1 MQLPRLNLT
10 SWILAGFILGILT
23 GLFFG
28 SLCSVMKPFGEAF
41 VKIWQITILP
51 SVALS
56 LIVGIGGLRRDTAKA
71 IALKAFLLLLLFWT
85 ICVVGYFSFQLAF
98 PQRVEASFF
107 STQDLSAETEINLI
121 DQFIPSNPFLSLS
134 DGIIPATVLF
144 CLFLG
149 FALMLDDGNGPILT
163 ILRSLLR
170 ALDRMT
176 HIIALTF
183 PVGIFVITAVMAG
196 TLTIEGF
203 LELQVFLIT
212 LAAAAILLGLVV
224 MPLLVTC
231 FTSFRYR
238 DILSASSRAMLL
250 AFSTGT
256 EFITLPLITDGVE
269 KLFQGRAG
277 GPGRGSGSGTDPS
290 GERDV
295 RNHTGDTSLSM
306 ERDARNHTGDTS
318 LSMERDARNH
328 PGDTSL
334 SMERDIRNHTGETCR
349 AMEQDARNNPGDTD
363 LSADQDAH
371 NNYGGTGPTG
381 ETAPDYGRSS
391 VRSYSEVLVPV
402 AYTFPLL
409 GGLVPFLFILF
420 VAWLYQNPL
429 DPLDQVQLVVVGIPS
444 FFGSSKLSVISL
456 LNLMRL
462 PADAYNLYISSGI
475 LRQAFVA
482 PLSVISIFSFTAIT
496 IALTTGRA
504 RFRWKRAA
512 VSLLAVILAGALM
525 IAGLHGGFAALLAG
539 TYHGGDQISRIELP
553 RDPEG
558 NRPDRVVNTTVY
570 LHRGDVPAIDPPA
583 PGRRDEVRQIRERG
597 VLRVGYNSN
606 NVPFVF
612 FNGKGELVG
621 YDVEMAYDLARTLN
635 VSRIAFVP
643 ITGADLAESLDSGYC
658 DIVMAA
664 VLVNQDRLDQMKF
677 TDPTV
682 TVHLAFVVP
691 DGKKESFT
699 KLDDV
704 KKMDGLRVAVYNNT
718 ALVGVARRLLPRAA
732 IVPIDTKEEFFAAGK
747 ADALMIPAEEGYTLT
762 LQYPF
767 FDVAIIQPWD
777 SYLMMYGYPVAKDSS
792 ESYLLALNYWIRM
805 EKDYGM
811 LDKKYDYWVL
821 GKVPG
826 TVEPR
831 WSVVR
836 NVLHWVD

>member
-1 MQLPRLNLT
+1 MRLLRLNLT
-10 SWILAGFILGILT
+10 SWILVGFILGIVT

-28 SLCSVMKPFGEAF
+28 DLCSVMKPFSEAF
-41 VKIWQITILP
+41 IKIWQITILP

-56 LIVGIGGLRRDTAKA
+56 LIVGIGSLKRNTAKA
-71 IALKAFLLLLLFWT
+71 IALKAFLILLLLWV

-98 PQRVEASFF
+98 PPRMEASFF
-107 STQDLSAETEINLI
+107 STQDLAVKGDLNLI

-149 FALMLDDGNGPILT
+149 FALMLDDGNGPILN

-176 HIIALTF
+176 HIISRTF
-183 PVGIFVITAVMAG
+183 PVGIFVITAVTAG
-196 TLTIEGF
+196 TLTFEGF
-203 LELQVFLIT
+203 LDLQVFLIT

-231 FTSFRYR
+231 FTTFHYR
-238 DILSASSRAMLL
+238 DIIAASSRAMLL

-269 KLFQGRAG
+269 NLFSGRVHTPDTGNASVMDPVG
-277 GPGRGSGSGTDPS
+277 DQEQDPGRGD
-290 GERDV
+290 
-295 RNHTGDTSLSM
+295 
-306 ERDARNHTGDTS
+306 
-318 LSMERDARNH
+318 
-328 PGDTSL
+328 
-334 SMERDIRNHTGETCR
+334 
-349 AMEQDARNNPGDTD
+349 
-363 LSADQDAH
+363 
-371 NNYGGTGPTG
+371 
-381 ETAPDYGRSS
+381 
-391 VRSYSEVLVPV
+391 VRSYSEILVPV

-429 DPLDQVQLVVVGIPS
+429 SLVEQLKLVVVGIPS

-456 LNLMRL
+456 LDLMHL

-482 PLSVISIFSFTAIT
+482 PLSVISIFSFSTIT
-496 IALTTGRA
+496 IALTTNRA
-504 RFRWKRAA
+504 RFRWKRAIMSIL
-512 VSLLAVILAGALM
+512 VVLLLAALL
-525 IAGLHGGFAALLAG
+525 IAGLHAGFTYLLAG
-539 TYHGGDQISRIELP
+539 TYHGSDRITGMELP
-553 RDPEG
+553 PDPEG
-558 NRPDRVVNTTVY
+558 NRLDRIVNTTVY
-570 LHRGDVPAIDPPA
+570 LHREDVPAIVPA
-583 PGRRDEVRQIRERG
+583 ASDRKDEIRQIRERG

-612 FNGKGELVG
+612 FNDKGELVG

-635 VSRIAFVP
+635 VSRIEFVP
-643 ITGADLAESLDSGYC
+643 ITGTTLAESLDSGYC
-658 DIVMAA
+658 DIIMSAVM
-664 VLVNQDRLDQMKF
+664 VNEERLDQMKF

-682 TVHLAFVVP
+682 TVHLSFVVP
-691 DGKKESFT
+691 DGKKEEFT
-699 KLDDV
+699 QLDAV
-704 KKMDGLRVAVYNNT
+704 QKMDGLRVAVYNNT
-718 ALVGVARRLLPRAA
+718 ALVKVAHQLLPRAT
-732 IVPIDTKEEFFAAGK
+732 IVPIDSKEEFFAGGK

-767 FDVAIIQPWD
+767 FDVAIIEPYD

-792 ESYLLALNYWIRM
+792 ESYLLALNYWITM

-811 LDKKYDYWVL
+811 LEKKYDYWVL
-821 GKVPG
+821 GKIPG
-826 TVEPR
+826 SVEPR

-836 NVLHWVD
+836 NVLHWTA

>member
-1 MQLPRLNLT
+1 MKLPRLNLT
-10 SWILAGFILGILT
+10 SWILVGFILGILT

-41 VKIWQITILP
+41 IKIWQITILP

-56 LIVGIGGLRRDTAKA
+56 LIVGIGSLKRDTAKA
-71 IALKAFLLLLLFWT
+71 IALKAFLLLLLFWV
-85 ICVVGYFSFQLAF
+85 ISVVGYFSFQLAF
-98 PQRVEASFF
+98 PPRAEASFF
-107 STQDLSAETEINLI
+107 STRDLAVKTDLNLI

-149 FALMLDDGNGPILT
+149 FALMLDDGNGPLLN

-183 PVGIFVITAVMAG
+183 PPGIFVITAVMAG
-196 TLTIEGF
+196 TLTFEGF

-231 FTSFRYR
+231 FTSFHYR
-238 DILSASSRAMLL
+238 EILAASSRAMLL

-269 KLFQGRAG
+269 KLFMGRARDPGTVSGNGTDPAG
-277 GPGRGSGSGTDPS
+277 GRDFKNSMGDTNPDREPVQVPGRG
-290 GERDV
+290 
-295 RNHTGDTSLSM
+295 N
-306 ERDARNHTGDTS
+306 
-318 LSMERDARNH
+318 
-328 PGDTSL
+328 
-334 SMERDIRNHTGETCR
+334 
-349 AMEQDARNNPGDTD
+349 
-363 LSADQDAH
+363 
-371 NNYGGTGPTG
+371 
-381 ETAPDYGRSS
+381 
-391 VRSYSEVLVPV
+391 VRSFSEILVPV

-429 DPLDQVQLVVVGIPS
+429 DPLSQLQLIVVGIPS

-456 LNLMRL
+456 LDLMHL

-482 PLSVISIFSFTAIT
+482 PLSVISIFSFTIIT
-496 IALTTGRA
+496 IALTTGKA

-512 VSLLAVILAGALM
+512 TSVVAVILITALL
-525 IAGLHGGFAALLAG
+525 IAGLHTGFAALLVG

-553 RDPEG
+553 PDSAG
-558 NRPDRVVNTTVY
+558 NRLDHIVNTTVY
-570 LHRGDVPAIDPPA
+570 LNREDVPAIA
-583 PGRRDEVRQIRERG
+583 PETPGSRDEIRLIRERG

-612 FNGKGELVG
+612 FNNKGELVG
-621 YDVEMAYDLARTLN
+621 YDVEMAYDLARSLN
-635 VSRIAFVP
+635 VSRIEFVP
-643 ITGADLAESLDSGYC
+643 ITGTTLAESLDSGYC
-658 DIVMAA
+658 DIIMAA
-664 VLVNQDRLDQMKF
+664 VMVNPERLTQMKF

-691 DGKKESFT
+691 DGKKGKFVN
-699 KLDDV
+699 LADV
-704 KKMDGLRVAVYNNT
+704 KKMDGLSVAVYNNT
-718 ALVGVARRLLPRAA
+718 ALVRVARSLLPLAT
-732 IVPIDTKEEFFAAGK
+732 IVPIDSREEFFEEGR
-747 ADALMIPAEEGYTLT
+747 ADALMISAEEGYTLT

-767 FDVAIIQPWD
+767 FDVAIIEPYD
-777 SYLMMYGYPVAKDSS
+777 SYQMMYAYPVARDSS

-805 EKDYGM
+805 ERDYGR

-821 GKVPG
+821 GNIPG
-826 TVEPR
+826 TAGPR
-831 WSVVR
+831 WSVLR
-836 NVLHWVD
+836 NVLHWTT

>member
-1 MQLPRLNLT
+1 MQNAATGPERENTMQLPRLNLT
-10 SWILAGFILGILT
+10 SWILICFILGILT
-23 GLFFG
+23 GLVFG
-28 SLCSVMKPFGEAF
+28 SLCSVMKPFSEAF

-71 IALKAFLLLLLFWT
+71 IALKAFLLLLLFWV
-85 ICVVGYFSFQLAF
+85 ICIVGYFSFQLAF
-98 PQRVEASFF
+98 PPRVEASFF
-107 STQDLSAETEINLI
+107 STQDLSEKTDINLI

-149 FALMLDDGNGPILT
+149 FALMLDDGNGPILNV
-163 ILRSLLR
+163 LRSLLR

-212 LAAAAILLGLVV
+212 LAAAAVLLGLVV

-231 FTSFRYR
+231 FTRFHYR
-238 DILSASSRAMLL
+238 DILAASSRPMLL

-277 GPGRGSGSGTDPS
+277 ATGSGRGDSGDRAINSGSVAGDCANPAGDTGTGTGSGTD
-290 GERDV
+290 R
-295 RNHTGDTSLSM
+295 
-306 ERDARNHTGDTS
+306 
-318 LSMERDARNH
+318 
-328 PGDTSL
+328 PG
-334 SMERDIRNHTGETCR
+334 
-349 AMEQDARNNPGDTD
+349 EQDARNNPGG
-363 LSADQDAH
+363 A
-371 NNYGGTGPTG
+371 GPDG
-381 ETAPDYGRSS
+381 EPAPDYARGS
-391 VRSYSEVLVPV
+391 VRSVSEVLVPV

-429 DPLDQVQLVVVGIPS
+429 DPFDQLQLVVVGIPS

-496 IALTTGRA
+496 IALTTDRA

-512 VSLLAVILAGALM
+512 MSLAVVILLAALL
-525 IAGLHGGFAALLAG
+525 IAGLHAGFTALLAG

-553 RDPEG
+553 LDPGG
-558 NRPDRVVNTTVY
+558 NRLDWVVNTTVY
-570 LHRGDVPAIDPPA
+570 LHREDVPAIAPPA
-583 PGRRDEVRQIRERG
+583 PGRRDEIRQIRERG

-612 FNGKGELVG
+612 FNDKRELVG
-621 YDVEMAYDLARTLN
+621 YDVEMAYDLARALN
-635 VSRIAFVP
+635 VSRIDFVP
-643 ITGADLAESLDSGYC
+643 ITGTNLAESLDSGYC

-664 VLVNQDRLDQMKF
+664 VMVNAERLDQMKF

-691 DGKKESFT
+691 DGKKEAFT

-704 KKMDGLRVAVYNNT
+704 KQMGGLKVAVYNNT
-718 ALVGVARRLLPRAA
+718 ALVGVAHRLLPRAT
-732 IVPIDTKEEFFAAGK
+732 IVPIDTKEEFFVGRT
-747 ADALMIPAEEGYTLT
+747 ADVLMIPAEEGYTLT

-767 FDVAIIQPWD
+767 YGVAIIQPYD

-821 GKVPG
+821 GKIPG
-826 TVEPR
+826 SVEPR

-836 NVLHWVD
+836 NVLHWTA

>member
-10 SWILAGFILGILT
+10 SWILVGFILGILT
-23 GLFFG
+23 GLVFG
-28 SLCSVMKPFGEAF
+28 SLCSVLKPFSEAF
-41 VKIWQITILP
+41 IKIWQITILP

-56 LIVGIGGLRRDTAKA
+56 LIVGIGGLKRDTAKA
-71 IALKAFLLLLLFWT
+71 IALKAFLLLLLFWA
-85 ICVVGYFSFQLAF
+85 ICVIGYFSFQLAF
-98 PQRVEASFF
+98 PPRMEASFF
-107 STQDLSAETEINLI
+107 STQDLSVRTDINLI

-144 CLFLG
+144 CLFFG
-149 FALMLDDGNGPILT
+149 FALMLDDGNGPVLT

-224 MPLLVTC
+224 MPLFVTC

-238 DILSASSRAMLL
+238 DILAASSRAMLL

-269 KLFQGRAG
+269 NLFQCRAG
-277 GPGRGSGSGTDPS
+277 DPGSGADRTSDSGAGSGSGADPA
-290 GERDV
+290 G
-295 RNHTGDTSLSM
+295 
-306 ERDARNHTGDTS
+306 ERDARAT
-318 LSMERDARNH
+318 
-328 PGDTSL
+328 P
-334 SMERDIRNHTGETCR
+334 
-349 AMEQDARNNPGDTD
+349 
-363 LSADQDAH
+363 
-371 NNYGGTGPTG
+371 GGTCPAG
-381 ETAPDYGRSS
+381 EPAPDYARGS

-429 DPLDQVQLVVVGIPS
+429 DIPDQLRLVVVGIPS

-456 LNLMRL
+456 LDLMHL

-482 PLSVISIFSFTAIT
+482 PLSVISIFSFTTII
-496 IALTTGRA
+496 IALTTERA

-512 VSLLAVILAGALM
+512 MSLLAVILLGAIL
-525 IAGLHGGFAALLAG
+525 IAGLHAGFAALLAG
-539 TYHGGDQISRIELP
+539 TYHGSDQISRIELP
-553 RDPEG
+553 PDLEG

-570 LHRGDVPAIDPPA
+570 LHREDVPAIVPA
-583 PGRRDEVRQIRERG
+583 ASGTRDEIRQIRERG

-612 FNGKGELVG
+612 FNDRGELVG
-621 YDVEMAYDLARTLN
+621 YDVEMAYDLARALN
-635 VSRIAFVP
+635 VSRIEFVP
-643 ITGADLAESLDSGYC
+643 ITGTTLAESLDSGYC

-664 VLVNQDRLDQMKF
+664 VMVNAERLDAMKF

-682 TVHLAFVVP
+682 TVHLSFVVP
-691 DGKKESFT
+691 DGKKEAFV
-699 KLDDV
+699 KLDDAR
-704 KKMDGLRVAVYNNT
+704 KMDGLKVAVYNNT
-718 ALVGVARRLLPRAA
+718 ALVGVARTLLPRAT
-732 IVPIDTKEEFFAAGK
+732 IVPIDAKEEFFVEGR

-767 FDVAIIQPWD
+767 FDVAIIEPYD
-777 SYLMMYGYPVAKDSS
+777 SYLMMYGYPVPKDSS

-811 LDKKYDYWVL
+811 LEKKYDYWVL
-821 GKVPG
+821 GKVPD
-826 TVEPR
+826 TIEPR

-836 NVLHWVD
+836 NVLHWVA

>member
-1 MQLPRLNLT
+1 MRLPRLNLT
-10 SWILAGFILGILT
+10 SWILVGFVLGILT

-28 SLCSVMKPFGEAF
+28 DLASVMKPASDAF
-41 VKIWQITILP
+41 IKIWQITILP

-56 LIVGIGGLRRDTAKA
+56 LIVGIGSLKRDTARQIAVKA
-71 IALKAFLLLLLFWT
+71 CLIILLFWV

-98 PQRVEASFF
+98 PPRMEASFF
-107 STQDLSAETEINLI
+107 STNDLAPTPNLDLI

-149 FALMLDDGNGPILT
+149 FALLLDDGNGPILN

-176 HIIALTF
+176 HIIAWTF
-183 PVGIFVITAVMAG
+183 PAGIFVITAVMAG
-196 TLTIEGF
+196 TLTFEGF
-203 LELQVFLIT
+203 LDLQVFLIT

-238 DILSASSRAMLL
+238 DILAASSRAMLL

-269 KLFQGRAG
+269 KLFQGRVNEPDTGTGSVTAPAG
-277 GPGRGSGSGTDPS
+277 DHTSGAGNGHETDQTQDPGQIPAEEKEQNPERG
-290 GERDV
+290 DV
-295 RNHTGDTSLSM
+295 RSLS
-306 ERDARNHTGDTS
+306 E
-318 LSMERDARNH
+318 
-328 PGDTSL
+328 
-334 SMERDIRNHTGETCR
+334 I
-349 AMEQDARNNPGDTD
+349 
-363 LSADQDAH
+363 
-371 NNYGGTGPTG
+371 
-381 ETAPDYGRSS
+381 
-391 VRSYSEVLVPV
+391 LVPV

-420 VAWLYQNPL
+420 VAWLYQ
-429 DPLDQVQLVVVGIPS
+429 DPLSIIDQLKLIAVGIPS
-444 FFGSSKLSVISL
+444 FFGSSKLSVVSL
-456 LNLMRL
+456 LELMHL

-482 PLSVISIFSFTAIT
+482 PLSVISIFSFSAIT
-496 IALTTGRA
+496 IAITRNQA
-504 RFRWKRAA
+504 CFRWKRA
-512 VSLLAVILAGALM
+512 VMSLLCVLLLAALM
-525 IAGLHGGFAALLAG
+525 IAGLHMGFTQMLAG

-553 RDPEG
+553 PDQEG
-558 NRPDRVVNTTVY
+558 RPLTSAVNTTIY
-570 LHRGDVPAIDPPA
+570 LNREDVPAVVPPA
-583 PGRRDEVRQIRERG
+583 PGPRDEIRQIRERG

-606 NVPFVF
+606 NVPFAF
-612 FNGKGELVG
+612 FNSRGELVG

-635 VSRIAFVP
+635 VSRIEFVP
-643 ITGADLAESLDSGYC
+643 ITGTTLAESLDSGYC
-658 DIVMAA
+658 DIVMSA
-664 VLVNQDRLDQMKF
+664 VVINSDRLDLMKF

-691 DGKKESFT
+691 NGRKNEFT
-699 KLDDV
+699 QLDSV

-718 ALVGVARRLLPRAA
+718 ALVAVAHQLLPNAT
-732 IVPIDTKEEFFAAGK
+732 IVPIDSKEEFFIGKK

-767 FDVAIIQPWD
+767 YDVAIIQPYD
-777 SYLMMYGYPVAKDSS
+777 SYRMMYAYPVAKDSS
-792 ESYLLALNYWIRM
+792 ESYLLALNYWVRM

-811 LDKKYDYWVL
+811 LDAKYKYWVL
-821 GKVPG
+821 GEVPG
-826 TVEPR
+826 ATEPR

-836 NVLHWVD
+836 DELHWVA

>member
-1 MQLPRLNLT
+1 MRLPRLNLT
-10 SWILAGFILGILT
+10 AWILLGFLLGIIA
-23 GLFFG
+23 GVFFG
-28 SLCSVMKPFGEAF
+28 DLCSNLKPLGEAF
-41 VKIWQITILP
+41 IKTWQITILP

-56 LIVGIGGLRRDTAKA
+56 LIVGIGSLRRDTAKA
-71 IALKAFLLLLLFWT
+71 IALKAGLILLLFWV

-98 PQRVEASFF
+98 PPRMEASFF
-107 STQDLSAETEINLI
+107 STQDLAGNVDINLI

-149 FALMLDDGNGPILT
+149 FALMLDDGSGPIVS
-163 ILRSLLR
+163 ILRTLLR

-196 TLTIEGF
+196 TLTVEGF
-203 LELQVFLIT
+203 LDLQVFLIT
-212 LAAAAILLGLVV
+212 LAAAAVLLGLVV
-224 MPLLVTC
+224 MPLLITC
-231 FTSFRYR
+231 FTTFSYR
-238 DILSASSRAMLL
+238 DILAASSRAMLL

-256 EFITLPLITDGVE
+256 EFITLPLISEGVE
-269 KLFQGRAG
+269 KLFRGRDWDPDHHNESDADQVGDRTGNRAG
-277 GPGRGSGSGTDPS
+277 DPGGDRNQDPVRG
-290 GERDV
+290 E
-295 RNHTGDTSLSM
+295 
-306 ERDARNHTGDTS
+306 
-318 LSMERDARNH
+318 
-328 PGDTSL
+328 
-334 SMERDIRNHTGETCR
+334 
-349 AMEQDARNNPGDTD
+349 
-363 LSADQDAH
+363 
-371 NNYGGTGPTG
+371 
-381 ETAPDYGRSS
+381 
-391 VRSYSEVLVPV
+391 VRSYSEILVPV

-420 VAWLYQNPL
+420 VAWLYKNPL
-429 DPLDQVQLVVVGIPS
+429 DLVDQLQLIVVGIPS

-456 LNLMRL
+456 LNLMHL

-482 PLSVISIFSFTAIT
+482 PLSVISIFSFSTIT
-496 IALTTGRA
+496 IALTTNRA
-504 RFRWKRAA
+504 RFRWKRAIISVLVVLVLAA
-512 VSLLAVILAGALM
+512 VL
-525 IAGLHGGFAALLAG
+525 IAGLHAGFTYLLAG

-553 RDPEG
+553 PDSEG
-558 NRPDRVVNTTVY
+558 RPLASVVNTTVY
-570 LHRGDVPAIDPPA
+570 LHKEDVPAIVPTDY
-583 PGRRDEVRQIRERG
+583 GRKDEIRQIRERG
-597 VLRVGYNSN
+597 VLRVGYSSN

-612 FNGKGELVG
+612 RNDMGELVG

-635 VSRIAFVP
+635 VSKIEFVP
-643 ITGADLAESLDSGYC
+643 ITGTTLAESLDSGYC
-658 DIVMAA
+658 DIIMSA
-664 VLVNQDRLDQMKF
+664 VVVNAERLDQMKF

-691 DGKKESFT
+691 DGEKDEFT
-699 KLDDV
+699 QLDAV

-718 ALVGVARRLLPRAA
+718 ALVKVAHQLLPNAT
-732 IVPIDTKEEFFAAGK
+732 IVPIDTKEEFFVGRT

-767 FDVAIIQPWD
+767 YGVAIIQPYD

-821 GKVPG
+821 GKIPG
-826 TVEPR
+826 SVEPR
-831 WSVVR
+831 WSIVR
-836 NVLHWVD
+836 NVLHWVA

>member
-1 MQLPRLNLT
+1 MRLPRLNLT
-10 SWILAGFILGILT
+10 TWILLGFILGIIT
-23 GLFFG
+23 GLFLG
-28 SLCSVMKPFGEAF
+28 DLCSVMKPASEAF
-41 VKIWQITILP
+41 IKIWQITILP

-56 LIVGIGGLRRDTAKA
+56 LIVGIGSLKRDTAKA
-71 IALKAFLLLLLFWT
+71 IALKGGLILLLFWA
-85 ICVVGYFSFQLAF
+85 ICVIGYFSFQLAF
-98 PQRVEASFF
+98 PPRIEASFF
-107 STQDLSAETEINLI
+107 STQDLAVKTDINLI

-149 FALMLDDGNGPILT
+149 FALMLDDGSGPIVSM
-163 ILRSLLR
+163 LRSLLR

-176 HIIALTF
+176 HIIAGTF

-231 FTSFRYR
+231 FTTFRYR
-238 DILSASSRAMLL
+238 DVLATASRAMLL

-256 EFITLPLITDGVE
+256 EFITLPLISQGVE
-269 KLFQGRAG
+269 KLFQGQAHN
-277 GPGRGSGSGTDPS
+277 SGTGNRS
-290 GERDV
+290 
-295 RNHTGDTSLSM
+295 
-306 ERDARNHTGDTS
+306 
-318 LSMERDARNH
+318 
-328 PGDTSL
+328 
-334 SMERDIRNHTGETCR
+334 
-349 AMEQDARNNPGDTD
+349 DTD
-363 LSADQDAH
+363 
-371 NNYGGTGPTG
+371 PTG
-381 ETAPDYGRSS
+381 EHDSGTGNRSDTDPAGDTQDPARS
-391 VRSYSEVLVPV
+391 DIQSYSEILVPV

-420 VAWLYQNPL
+420 VAWLYHNPL
-429 DPLDQVQLVVVGIPS
+429 DPMAQVQLIILGIPS

-456 LNLMRL
+456 LDLMHL

-482 PLSVISIFSFTAIT
+482 PLSVISIFAFTTIT
-496 IALTTGRA
+496 IALTTNRA

-512 VSLLAVILAGALM
+512 LSLLGVILLAALL
-525 IAGLHGGFAALLAG
+525 IAGLHTGFTYLLAG

-553 RDPEG
+553 PDPEG
-558 NRPDRVVNTTVY
+558 RNLTSVVNTTVY
-570 LHRGDVPAIDPPA
+570 LHKEDVPAIVPVDY
-583 PGRRDEVRQIRERG
+583 GRSDEVRQIRQRG

-612 FNGKGELVG
+612 FNGRGELVG

-635 VSRIAFVP
+635 VSRIEFVP
-643 ITGADLAESLDSGYC
+643 ITGSTLAESLDSGYC
-658 DIVMAA
+658 DIIMAA
-664 VLVNQDRLDQMKF
+664 VMVNAERLDQMKF
-677 TDPTV
+677 TDSVV
-682 TVHLAFVVP
+682 TVHMAFVVP
-691 DGKKESFT
+691 DGKKTEFT
-699 KLDDV
+699 QLENV

-718 ALVGVARRLLPRAA
+718 ALVTVARQLLPRAT
-732 IVPIDTKEEFFAAGK
+732 IVPIESKEEFFVEGK

-762 LQYPF
+762 LLYPF
-767 FDVAIIQPWD
+767 FDVAIIEPYD
-777 SYLMMYGYPVAKDSS
+777 SYLMMYAYPVARNSS

-821 GKVPG
+821 GKIPELA
-826 TVEPR
+826 EPR

-836 NVLHWVD
+836 NVLHWVA

>member
-1 MQLPRLNLT
+1 MSGRAGIRQSRSVMHTVTPGTEEKTIMQLPRLNLT

-23 GLFFG
+23 GLVFG
-28 SLCSVMKPFGEAF
+28 NLCLVLKPFGEAF

-56 LIVGIGGLRRDTAKA
+56 LIVGIGGLKRDTAKA
-71 IALKAFLLLLLFWT
+71 IALKAFLLLLLFWV

-98 PQRVEASFF
+98 PPRAEASFF
-107 STQDLSAETEINLI
+107 STQDLSATTEINLI

-144 CLFLG
+144 CLFMG

-163 ILRSLLR
+163 VLRSLLR

-176 HIIALTF
+176 HMIALTF

-231 FTSFRYR
+231 FTGFHYR
-238 DILSASSRAMLL
+238 DILAASSRAMLL

-269 KLFQGRAG
+269 KLFQGRTG
-277 GPGRGSGSGTDPS
+277 GSGDGSSTEMDG
-290 GERDV
+290 
-295 RNHTGDTSLSM
+295 
-306 ERDARNHTGDTS
+306 
-318 LSMERDARNH
+318 
-328 PGDTSL
+328 
-334 SMERDIRNHTGETCR
+334 
-349 AMEQDARNNPGDTD
+349 EQDARNNPGGMNQ
-363 LSADQDAH
+363 SVKPDAR
-371 NNYGGTGPTG
+371 NNPGGKDPAG
-381 ETAPDYGRSS
+381 EPVPDYERGSI
-391 VRSYSEVLVPV
+391 RSYSEVLVPV

-429 DPLDQVQLVVVGIPS
+429 DPFEQLQLVVVGIPS

-456 LNLMRL
+456 LDLMHL

-482 PLSVISIFSFTAIT
+482 PLSVISIFSFTVIT
-496 IALTTGRA
+496 IALTTGQA

-512 VSLLAVILAGALM
+512 LSLLVVILLAAFLL
-525 IAGLHGGFAALLAG
+525 AGLHTGFAALLAG
-539 TYHGGDQISRIELP
+539 SYHGGDQISRIELP
-553 RDPEG
+553 ADPAG
-558 NRPDRVVNTTVY
+558 NRPDRVINTTVY
-570 LHRGDVPAIDPPA
+570 LHREDVPAIVPPA
-583 PGRRDEVRQIRERG
+583 PGRRDEIRQIRERDM
-597 VLRVGYNSN
+597 LRVGYNSN

-621 YDVEMAYDLARTLN
+621 YDVEMAYDLARAMN
-635 VSRIAFVP
+635 VSRIEFVP
-643 ITGADLAESLDSGYC
+643 ITGITLTESLDSGYC

-664 VLVNQDRLDQMKF
+664 VLVNAERLDQMKF
-677 TDPTV
+677 TDPTI

-691 DGKKESFT
+691 DGKKQAFT
-699 KLDDV
+699 KLEDV
-704 KKMDGLRVAVYNNT
+704 RRMDGLKVAAYNNT
-718 ALVGVARRLLPRAA
+718 ALVGVAHRLLPNAT
-732 IVPIDTKEEFFAAGK
+732 IVPIDAKEEFFVEGK

-767 FDVAIIQPWD
+767 FDVAIIQPYD
-777 SYLMMYGYPVAKDSS
+777 SYLMMYGYPVARDSS

-836 NVLHWVD
+836 NVLHWVA